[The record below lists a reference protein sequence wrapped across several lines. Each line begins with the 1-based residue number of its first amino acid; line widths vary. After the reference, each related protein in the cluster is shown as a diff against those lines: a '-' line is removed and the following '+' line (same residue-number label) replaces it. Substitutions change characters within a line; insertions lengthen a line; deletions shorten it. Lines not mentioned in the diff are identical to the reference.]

1 MTAPRG
7 HFDAIDPASLPKH
20 YDAPAA
26 ERRWAAQWERDGT
39 YHYDPARPRAESFVI
54 DTPPPT
60 ASGSLHPGHIFSY
73 AHADIVA
80 RYARMQGRNVFYPI
94 GWDDNGLPT
103 ERRVQNYFHILCD
116 PSVPYAPGLVLEEA
130 SASAS
135 KEPRRR
141 VSRPNFIE
149 ACDRVTRQDERAF
162 KDLWTRLGLSFDW
175 REEYQTIDVR
185 CRRIAQYSFLDL
197 WRKGH
202 VESRHAPTLWDV
214 DFQCAIAQAE
224 LEDRSI
230 PGAYCDLEFGVEGGG
245 RLVIS
250 TTRPELLAACVGVTA
265 HPDDPRHQALFGRR
279 ALTPIFRVPVPIFPS
294 ERVDPEKGTGILMVC
309 TFGDATDV
317 EWWREQGLPLRQ
329 IVQRDGRLAPITFG
343 SAGWESLDAGAANRS
358 YAELAGKTLVQAR
371 RRSVELLGEPAHSA
385 TGQGAPLQGEPRRIE
400 HVVKY
405 YEKGDRPLELLPTR
419 QWFVRLLAHK
429 EALLRKGAE
438 IAWHPGYMQKRYED
452 WTQNLNQDWC
462 VSRQRYFGV
471 PIPVWFPLDAEGRR
485 LHEQPILPEEARLP
499 VDPTTDVPPGYDASQ
514 RGKPGGFDAETDIFD
529 TWFTSSLT
537 PQISS
542 HWTLDAQRHAA
553 LFPADVR
560 PQAHD
565 IIRTWAFYTIAKALL
580 HEDVVPWKH
589 VLISGFVLDPDRKK
603 MSKSKGN
610 AATPLPLVEEHG
622 ADAVRYWAGSARLGV
637 DAALDHNVYTGGKR
651 LDTNLF
657 NAGKCALAQSGPVH
671 GVACELDRAF
681 VARLRELVESATRSC
696 EAWNHAQALQETE
709 SFFWSRYTD
718 AYLELVKARA
728 RDEDPAGAAGRGSA
742 VASLRLGL
750 SVLLRL
756 FAPFLPYISEEVWS
770 WHFAEE
776 TGQASIHRAAWPGPR
791 DFEGLAAP
799 DEASSFEIAMACFAA
814 IHKAKADAAVSA
826 GREVEHLSIAAN
838 PKTLS
843 KLALVAADVLSAARC
858 REHTLAASDD
868 LADGAFEIRDAMFA
882 ERAES

>member
-1 MTAPRG
+1 MTAPKG

-26 ERRWAAQWERDGT
+26 EKRWAAEWERGGI
-39 YHYDPARPRAESFVI
+39 YHYDPTRPRAETFVI

-60 ASGSLHPGHIFSY
+60 ASGSLHPGHVFSY
-73 AHADIVA
+73 THTDIVA
-80 RYARMQGRNVFYPI
+80 RYARMRGRNVFYPI

-116 PSVPYAPGLVLEEA
+116 PSVPYEPGLVLEEA
-130 SASAS
+130 SAAAS

-149 ACDRVTRQDERAF
+149 ACERVTRQDEQAF

-175 REEYQTIDVR
+175 REEYQTIDAR

-202 VESRHAPTLWDV
+202 IESRHAPTLWDV

-224 LEDRSI
+224 LEDRNV
-230 PGAYCDLEFGVEGGG
+230 PGAYHDLEFAVEGGG
-245 RLVIS
+245 SLVIS

-265 HPDDPRHQALFGRR
+265 HPDDPRHRALFGHR
-279 ALTPIFRVPVPIFPS
+279 AVTPMFHVPVPIFPS

-317 EWWREQGLPLRQ
+317 EWWREHALPLRQ
-329 IVQRDGRLAPITFG
+329 IVQRDGRLAPVVFG
-343 SAGWESLDAGAANRS
+343 SPGWESLDPDAANRG

-371 RRSVELLGEPAHSA
+371 KRSVELLREPASGA
-385 TGQGAPLQGEPRRIE
+385 AGQGTPLRGEPRKIE

-405 YEKGDRPLELLPTR
+405 YEKGDRPLELVPTR
-419 QWFVRLLAHK
+419 QWFVRLLPHK
-429 EALLRKGAE
+429 QAMLRKGAE
-438 IAWHPGYMQKRYED
+438 ITWHPGYMQKRYED

-462 VSRQRYFGV
+462 ISRQRYFGV
-471 PIPVWFPLDAEGRR
+471 PIPVWFPLDAQGQRVYDK
-485 LHEQPILPEEARLP
+485 PILPEEGQLP
-499 VDPTTDVPPGYDASQ
+499 VDPTTDVPAGYEASQ
-514 RGKPGGFDAETDIFD
+514 RGLPGGFDAETDIFD

-542 HWTLDAQRHAA
+542 RWTLDAQRHAA

-580 HEDVVPWKH
+580 HEDKAPWKH

-610 AATPLPLVEEHG
+610 VVTPLPLVEEHG

-637 DAALDHNVYTGGKR
+637 DAALDDKVYKVGKR
-651 LDTNLF
+651 LVTKLF
-657 NAGKCALAQSGPVH
+657 NAGKFALAQGGPVRPI
-671 GVACELDRAF
+671 ANELDRAF
-681 VARLRELVESATRSC
+681 AARLRELVEGATRAF
-696 EAWNHAQALQETE
+696 EDWNHAQALQETE

-728 RDEDPAGAAGRGSA
+728 RDESAEGAAGRGSA

-770 WHFAEE
+770 WHFAAE
-776 TGQASIHRAAWPGPR
+776 TGQGSIHRASWPEAA
-791 DFEGLAAP
+791 DFEGIAAP
-799 DEASSFEIAMACFAA
+799 DESSSFEIAMACFAA

-826 GREVEHLSIAAN
+826 GREVERLTIAAN

-843 KLALVAADVLSAARC
+843 KLALVAADVLSAARV
-858 REHTLAASDD
+858 REHALAATDD
-868 LADGAFEIRDAMFA
+868 LADGAFEIRDAVFA
-882 ERAES
+882 ERVEA